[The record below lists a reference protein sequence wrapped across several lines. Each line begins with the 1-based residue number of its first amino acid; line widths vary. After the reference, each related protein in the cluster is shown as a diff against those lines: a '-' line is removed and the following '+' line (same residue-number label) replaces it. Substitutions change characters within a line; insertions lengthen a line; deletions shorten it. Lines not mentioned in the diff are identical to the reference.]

1 MALFLFTKAILAGEP
16 IKIFNQG
23 NMQRDFTFVDDIV
36 NGVAQMATSEF
47 EQFVEKIMA
56 LRISRRVPS
65 LSKQETELIQ
75 KINEGVPDE
84 VRLRFRFLRE
94 RMLDE
99 VILPD
104 EYEELMKLTEQIEI
118 SDSERMI
125 NLVELSQLRN
135 VSLETVMEQ
144 LDIQTPAYD

>member
-1 MALFLFTKAILAGEP
+1 MSKVMVQPNLVL
-16 IKIFNQG
+16 
-23 NMQRDFTFVDDIV
+23 DVDDIV
-36 NGVAQMATSEF
+36 NGVAQMATHEF
-47 EQFVEKIMA
+47 EQFVEKVMA

-65 LSKQETELIQ
+65 LSKRETELIQ

-99 VILPD
+99 TISPD
-104 EYEELMKLTEQIEI
+104 EYEELIKLTEQIEV